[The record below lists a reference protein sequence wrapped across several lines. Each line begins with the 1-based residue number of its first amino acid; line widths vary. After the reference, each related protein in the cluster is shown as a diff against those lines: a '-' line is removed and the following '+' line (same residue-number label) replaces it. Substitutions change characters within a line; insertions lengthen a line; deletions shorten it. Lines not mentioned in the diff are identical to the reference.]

1 VVHPATVVV
10 ELYAGDVGRSSLTLD
25 HRMYVKGQP
34 ELVGQGDVKMVW
46 IDVSTQ
52 RPIPVPDSVRI
63 AMGKEPF
70 ESA

>member
-1 VVHPATVVV
+1 
-10 ELYAGDVGRSSLTLD
+10 
-25 HRMYVKGQP
+25 MFVKGQP

-63 AMGKEPF
+63 AMGKEPLG
-70 ESA
+70 ET